1 MKISIEPSRRKR
13 LALVSLGCKL
23 NHAEGE
29 AMRHKCSQAG
39 FDLVPF
45 NQEADVYVVNSCTV
59 TSEADRETKK
69 LARRARR
76 LAKNG
81 ASVIIAGCSPQANV
95 ESMSIPEVD
104 LLLGNTEKL
113 DLPNQ
118 LAQKFNSS
126 EFPEVR
132 VGEIPKEMN
141 AEDSSFP
148 CYDSQTRAFMKVQD
162 GCDFS
167 CSFCATTIAR
177 GPSRSLSLEN
187 CLDNAR
193 QFVLNGHSEIVLTGI
208 HLGAYGKDF
217 KPRLSLSK
225 LSEALLDLEGLIR
238 IRFSS
243 VEPGEVTR
251 ELVRVVSQNTFQ
263 KKERNSYPYFCRHFH
278 IPVQS
283 ADDAVLRSMKR
294 NYKIDRCTRRFNE
307 ISSSIHGTCLGGD
320 FIVGFPEETRA
331 AFNKTIDWVR
341 ESPIS
346 YLHVFPYSERK
357 GTDSSL
363 INFAVDPKE
372 KKRRATELR
381 ILGQRKWSAFVT
393 SQIGTDA
400 EVLFES
406 RNKEGLLSG
415 LTDNYI
421 RVVSDGQ
428 DSLIGQHV
436 KVQLEPLPIRF
447 SSVQGN
453 FRSDYLWAR
462 LSK

>member
-1 MKISIEPSRRKR
+1 
-13 LALVSLGCKL
+13 
-23 NHAEGE
+23 
-29 AMRHKCSQAG
+29 MRHKCSLAG

-45 NQEADVYVVNSCTV
+45 NEQADVYVVNSCTV

-81 ASVIIAGCSPQANV
+81 ASVIIAGCSPQANIK
-95 ESMSIPEVD
+95 SMSIPEVD
-104 LLLGNTEKL
+104 MLLGNSEKL

-118 LAQKFNSS
+118 LVQEMSSNS
-126 EFPEVR
+126 FPEVR
-132 VGEIPKEMN
+132 VGEIQREMKP
-141 AEDSSFP
+141 EDSSFP
-148 CYDSQTRAFMKVQD
+148 CFESQTRAFMKVQD

-177 GPSRSLSLEN
+177 GPSRSLSLEDCIN
-187 CLDNAR
+187 NAR
-193 QFVLNGHSEIVLTGI
+193 EFVSNGHREIVLTGI

-217 KPRLSLSK
+217 RPRLSLSK
-225 LSEALLDLEGLIR
+225 LSEALLNVEDLVR

-243 VEPGEVTR
+243 VEPGEVTK
-251 ELVRVVSQNTFQ
+251 ELVRVVSKNTFS
-263 KKERNSYPYFCRHFH
+263 RNEGNQSPYFCRHFH

-283 ADDAVLRSMKR
+283 GDDSVLSAMRR

-307 ISSSIHGTCLGGD
+307 ITSSVPGACLGGD

-331 AFNKTIDWVR
+331 AFNKTLDWVR

-346 YLHVFPYSERK
+346 YLHVFPYSERE

-363 INFAVDPKE
+363 INFAVDSKE
-372 KKRRATELR
+372 KKRRANELR
-381 ILGQRKWSAFVT
+381 ILGQRKWSAFVA
-393 SQIGTDA
+393 SQTGTNA

-406 RNKEGLLSG
+406 KNKEGLLSG
-415 LTDNYI
+415 LTDNYV
-421 RVVSDGQ
+421 RVVSDAP
-428 DSLIGQHV
+428 DSFIGKHV
-436 KVQLEPLPIRF
+436 RVQLEPLPTIF
-447 SSVQGN
+447 SSVQGK

-462 LSK
+462 MYK

>member
-1 MKISIEPSRRKR
+1 MKDSAQLLKRKR

-45 NQEADVYVVNSCTV
+45 NEEADIYVVNSCTV

-76 LAKNG
+76 MGKKR
-81 ASVIIAGCSPQANV
+81 ASVVIAGCSPQANV
-95 ESMSIPEVD
+95 KAMSIPEVD

-118 LAQKFNSS
+118 LSREFSSNS
-126 EFPEVR
+126 FPEIC
-132 VGEIPKEMN
+132 VGEIPKEMK

-148 CYDSQTRAFMKVQD
+148 YFDSQTRAFMKVQD

-187 CLDNAR
+187 CLDNAK
-193 QFVLNGHSEIVLTGI
+193 QFASNGHREIVLTGI

-217 KPRLSLSK
+217 RPRLSLSK
-225 LSEALLDLEGLIR
+225 LSEALLDLDDLVR

-251 ELVRVVSQNTFQ
+251 ELVKVVARNTFQ
-263 KKERNSYPYFCRHFH
+263 KKEGKFYPYFCRHFH

-283 ADDAVLRSMKR
+283 GDDFVLKSMKR
-294 NYKIDRCTRRFNE
+294 NYKIDRCTRRFHE
-307 ISSSIHGTCLGGD
+307 ISSSIRGVCLGGD
-320 FIVGFPEETRA
+320 FIVGFPEETRS
-331 AFNKTIDWVR
+331 AFNKTLDWVR

-372 KKRRATELR
+372 KKRRADELR
-381 ILGQRKWSAFVT
+381 VLGQRKWSAFVA
-393 SQIGTDA
+393 SQIGTEA

-421 RVVSDGQ
+421 RVVCDAR

-436 KVQLEPLPIRF
+436 KAQLEPMPTRF
-447 SSVQGN
+447 SSVHGK

-462 LSK
+462 LKD